1 MNVQG
6 KIQACEVDQQ
16 DEIQNDV
23 KQPLLETVEDANAN
37 QIINITFILMT
48 ETMTA
53 HCHLWCYT
61 PKPRRGSCLG
71 NTCRN
76 EDPELEEF
84 ELLECQDLETSVVEE
99 EEQVDMQSERSR
111 KGAKNFSD
119 KELSST
125 AISTTLDHLGKTT
138 MKTIVWMEMQMRTLS
153 LLTSGPP
160 ARALVRTGP

>member
-1 MNVQG
+1 MLHSEAQ
-6 KIQACEVDQQ
+6 ER
-16 DEIQNDV
+16 
-23 KQPLLETVEDANAN
+23 
-37 QIINITFILMT
+37 IIVWGT
-48 ETMTA
+48 
-53 HCHLWCYT
+53 HV
-61 PKPRRGSCLG
+61 
-71 NTCRN
+71 RN

-125 AISTTLDHLGKTT
+125 AISTTFGSPWKDHNENHSVDGDAN
-138 MKTIVWMEMQMRTLS
+138 ENSQP
-153 LLTSGPP
+153 LTSGPP